1 MPFEIKSGEVG
12 EMAQRMNAVAQQAR
26 GLEFSAHENGSS
38 HGDLVTE
45 TNLTQEVK

>member
-12 EMAQRMNAVAQQAR
+12 EMAQQMNAVARQAR

-38 HGDLVTE
+38 HCDPVTE